1 MRLRYRY
8 CTRGWARGLSV
19 EQQYDLGGSS
29 CSWASLAQVDDRRV
43 DEGDLMQNEWRWQT
57 AGDYIAAVRVVPD
70 YATVRGC
77 KLGEL
82 LLGMNY
88 LEGEARR
95 VS

>member
-8 CTRGWARGLSV
+8 CTRDWARGLSV
-19 EQQYDLGGSS
+19 EQQYGLGGSF
-29 CSWASLAQVDDRRV
+29 CSLASLAPVDDKRV

-57 AGDYIAAVRVVPD
+57 AGDYIAAVRAVLD

-77 KLGEL
+77 KLGES
-82 LLGMNY
+82 LLGKNY